1 MGKNIN
7 YNQHQNNYFLT
18 HLLGIYTMSLI
29 TLLASSQNGNFG
41 DDQGP
46 WRQFILDHLD
56 FIANRSRTYEIDSP
70 LMNLYRYDLKRFLR
84 ENLKIHG
91 DLAWIVLLL
100 NNLRNDFEWNVEGSY
115 IIPDSN
121 IIAQLYHSYITIST
135 NSF

>member
-1 MGKNIN
+1 
-7 YNQHQNNYFLT
+7 
-18 HLLGIYTMSLI
+18 MSL
-29 TLLASSQNGNFG
+29 TTMLTVSQNGNFG

-56 FIANRSRTYEIDSP
+56 FIAARSRTYEIDSP

-100 NNLRNDFEWNVEGSY
+100 NNLKNDLEWNTEGSY